1 MNGSFGMTDAYNR
14 RPVLRRAR
22 QYASTGF
29 HPPENARSGR
39 RRRELCG
46 PMKAPPERV
55 QKLIAAAG
63 HGSRRSVEDWIR
75 AGRLTV
81 NGRVAQ
87 LGDRATA
94 EDDVRLDG
102 RALRLHGAQAAD
114 TEVLLYHKPVGEVTT
129 RRDPEGR
136 PTVFDGLP
144 APKAGRWIVVGRLD
158 TNTAGLLLF
167 TTDGEL
173 AHRLMH
179 PSSEIEREYLVR
191 VRGKPTP
198 EAIARLTR
206 GIALD
211 DGPARF
217 DRIVETEGA
226 GSHTWYRVVLREGRN
241 REVRRMWEA
250 VGYEV
255 SRLSR
260 IRFGAVELP
269 RGLRAGR
276 WLRADAALVEK
287 LRGA

>member
-1 MNGSFGMTDAYNR
+1 MNATS
-14 RPVLRRAR
+14 
-22 QYASTGF
+22 
-29 HPPENARSGR
+29 
-39 RRRELCG
+39 
-46 PMKAPPERV
+46 ERI
-55 QKLIAAAG
+55 QKLVAAAG
-63 HGSRRSVEDWIR
+63 HGSRRSIEEWIR

-81 NGRVAQ
+81 NGHVAQ
-87 LGDRATA
+87 LGDRATP

-102 RALRLHGAQAAD
+102 RPLQLRRAEAAAA
-114 TEVLLYHKPVGEVTT
+114 EVLLYHKPVGEVTT
-129 RRDPEGR
+129 RRDPQGR
-136 PTVFDGLP
+136 PTVFDALP

-158 TNTAGLLLF
+158 TNTSGLLLF

-191 VRGKPTP
+191 VRGRPTS
-198 EAIARLTR
+198 EAITRLTQ
-206 GIALD
+206 GIVLD

-217 DRIVETEGA
+217 DRIVETEGSA
-226 GSHTWYRVVLREGRN
+226 SHTWYRVVLREGRN

-260 IRFGAVELP
+260 IRFGAAELP

-276 WLRADAALVEK
+276 CLRADATLVEK
-287 LRGA
+287 LRSA